1 LYFNL
6 RNDLRIFHLT
16 AGAKHAW
23 DESRGVKRTY
33 PMMGARNGKV
43 SSHIDGGDASIEE
56 QFACTVFEIN
66 GNELQAPTT
75 APITRVL
82 PGNQNEPE
90 QKC

>member
-1 LYFNL
+1 
-6 RNDLRIFHLT
+6 
-16 AGAKHAW
+16 
-23 DESRGVKRTY
+23 
-33 PMMGARNGKV
+33 V